1 MAGQN
6 TSILASDYNTI
17 QTKIAR
23 VLGSTVNDGDYG
35 YGQTV
40 TSSQVDTTKTIKV
53 DQWLNLQNDIA
64 KARSHQTGQDE
75 SFSSLQTPTTSKKVS
90 ESIRSAML
98 TKATDAD
105 TNRLT
110 ISALKA
116 SEVDIISPVIR
127 STAWNGNISHLV
139 NVTFTSYDAARY
151 FFNAGGQIRFSAT
164 LAGGTSASV
173 NTKDWQWAQ
182 MFSAM
187 TSVNF
192 GAYQTT
198 CVDTSSTSIVTPNAG
213 FFYMDTT
220 SRQIYNKAAPGS
232 SAYGLNDY
240 FLYARFTNANRNVLE
255 FYITL
260 ADSSVAPPSYPDP
273 GFGIDENVTG
283 TIYSYCKAYYPSGAG
298 NVYIPAPPASATGWA

>member
-6 TSILASDYNTI
+6 TSILASDYNSI

-23 VLGSTVNDGDYG
+23 VLGPTVNDGTYG

-40 TSSQVDTTKTIKV
+40 TSTQVDTTKTIKV

-64 KARSHQTGQDE
+64 KARSHQTGSDE

-90 ESIRSAML
+90 ESIRAAML
-98 TKATDAD
+98 AKATDAD
-105 TNRLT
+105 TNRLA
-110 ISALKA
+110 IAPSKA
-116 SEVDIISPVIR
+116 SEVDIISPVVR
-127 STAWNGNISHLV
+127 STAWNGSISHLV
-139 NVTFTSYDAARY
+139 YVTFPSYDNARY

-182 MFSAM
+182 MFAAM

-192 GAYQTT
+192 GATATT

-213 FFYMDTT
+213 FYNMTT
-220 SRQIYNKAAPGS
+220 TPVQIYNKAAPGT

-240 FLYARFTNANRNVLE
+240 FLTARFTNSSQNVLE

-260 ADSSVAPPSYPDP
+260 ADSSVAPPSTPDP

-283 TIYSYCKAYYPSGAG
+283 TIYSYCKAFYPSGAG
-298 NVYIPAPPASATGWA
+298 NVYVPAPPATTTAWA

>member
-23 VLGSTVNDGDYG
+23 ILGPTVNDGDYG

-40 TSSQVDTTKTIKV
+40 TSSQVDTTRTIRV
-53 DQWLNLQNDIA
+53 EQWLNLQNDIA
-64 KARSHQTGQDE
+64 KARSHQTGLDE

-90 ESIRSAML
+90 ESIRSSML

-110 ISALKA
+110 VASTKA
-116 SEVDIISPVIR
+116 SEVDIISPVVR
-127 STAWNGNISHLV
+127 STAWNGSISHIV
-139 NVTFTSYDAARY
+139 QVSFTTFDDARY
-151 FFNAGGQIRFSAT
+151 FFNSGGQIRFSAS

-187 TSVNF
+187 TSINF
-192 GAYQTT
+192 GAYQVTT
-198 CVDTSSTSIVTPNAG
+198 VDGSSTSIITPNGG
-213 FFYMDTT
+213 FYYLTT
-220 SRQIYNKAAPGS
+220 TARQVYNKAAPGT

-240 FLYARFTNANRNVLE
+240 FLTARFTNTNKNVIE

-260 ADSSVAPPSYPDP
+260 ADSSVAPPSTPDP

-283 TIYSYCKAYYPSGAG
+283 TIYSYCKAYHASGAG
-298 NVYIPAPPASATGWA
+298 NVYVPPPPASATGWA